1 MNTLN
6 KTSKIF
12 AFLAV
17 ITCSL
22 WIGAYLSR
30 LFLSYQLF
38 EAQDLSLKSYITS
51 ANLSGI
57 LTTML
62 PPITTTFVLYICFI
76 ISFALFITVSHI
88 KLRNNGWLFIIA
100 VIILITLPFE
110 IYLMTID
117 YSIIL
122 QLNHGI
128 YNTSD
133 IVDLFVKRIKVLG
146 SFPLIEIFC
155 YLSFYYFLLFRPL
168 TKNKNEN

>member
-12 AFLAV
+12 AFIAI

-30 LFLSYQLF
+30 LFLSYQMF
-38 EAQDLSLKSYITS
+38 EIQDLSLKPYISS
-51 ANLSGI
+51 ANLAGI

-62 PPITTTFVLYICFI
+62 PSVTTTFVLYICFI
-76 ISFALFITVSHI
+76 LSITLFIIFSRI
-88 KLRNNGWLFIIA
+88 KLRYNGWLFIIA
-100 VIILITLPFE
+100 IIILITSPFE

-128 YNTSD
+128 FNTSD
-133 IVDLFVKRIKVLG
+133 LVDLFLKRIKVLG
-146 SFPLIEIFC
+146 SFPLIEVFC
-155 YLSFYYFLLFRPL
+155 YLSFYYFLLFRPF
-168 TKNKNEN
+168 TKNEN

>member
-51 ANLSGI
+51 ANLTGI

-76 ISFALFITVSHI
+76 ISFAFFIIISHI

-122 QLNHGI
+122 RLNHGI
-128 YNTSD
+128 YNTSG

-155 YLSFYYFLLFRPL
+155 YLSFYYFILFRPL

>member
-12 AFLAV
+12 AFIAI

-51 ANLSGI
+51 ANLTGI

-62 PPITTTFVLYICFI
+62 PPITATFVLYICFI
-76 ISFALFITVSHI
+76 ISFA
-88 KLRNNGWLFIIA
+88 LFIIA

-168 TKNKNEN
+168 TKDKNEN

>member
-1 MNTLN
+1 MKSLN

-12 AFLAV
+12 AFLA
-17 ITCSL
+17 IISCSI

-38 EAQDLSLKSYITS
+38 EAQDLSLKPYITS
-51 ANLSGI
+51 SNLSGI

-62 PPITTTFVLYICFI
+62 PSITTTFVSYICFI
-76 ISFALFITVSHI
+76 IFFGFFIIVAPI
-88 KLRNNGWLFIIA
+88 KLRENGWLFIIII
-100 VIILITLPFE
+100 IILITLPFE

-117 YSIIL
+117 YNLIF
-122 QLNHGI
+122 QLNYGI
-128 YNTSD
+128 FNNTE
-133 IVDLFVKRIKVLG
+133 IVELLVKRIKVLG

-168 TKNKNEN
+168 TKSNNEN

>member
-38 EAQDLSLKSYITS
+38 EAQDLTLKSYITS
-51 ANLSGI
+51 ANLTGI

-117 YSIIL
+117 YSIII

>member
-12 AFLAV
+12 AFIAV

-38 EAQDLSLKSYITS
+38 EAQDLSLKSYINS
-51 ANLSGI
+51 ANLAGI
-57 LTTML
+57 LTTLL
-62 PPITTTFVLYICFI
+62 PSVTTTFVLYICFI
-76 ISFALFITVSHI
+76 FSFVLFIIVSPI
-88 KLRNNGWLFIIA
+88 KFRDNGWLFIIA
-100 VIILITLPFE
+100 VIVLITLPFE
-110 IYLMTID
+110 VYLMTID
-117 YSIIL
+117 YTIIF
-122 QLNHGI
+122 QLNYGT
-128 YNTSD
+128 YNTSE
-133 IVDLFVKRIKVLG
+133 IIGLFVRRIKVLG

-168 TKNKNEN
+168 TKDKNEN

>member
-1 MNTLN
+1 MKTLN

-12 AFLAV
+12 AYLAV
-17 ITCSL
+17 LTCSL

-38 EAQDLSLKSYITS
+38 EVQDLSLKPYITS
-51 ANLSGI
+51 SNLAGI
-57 LTTML
+57 LITML
-62 PPITTTFVLYICFI
+62 PSITTTFVVYICFI
-76 ISFALFITVSHI
+76 FSFALFMIFSHI
-88 KLRNNGWLFIIA
+88 KFRDNGWLFIIA

-122 QLNHGI
+122 QLNHGTF
-128 YNTSD
+128 NTSE

-146 SFPLIEIFC
+146 SFPLIEVFC
-155 YLSFYYFLLFRPL
+155 YMSFYYFLLFRPL
-168 TKNKNEN
+168 TKNEN

>member
-12 AFLAV
+12 AFISV

-38 EAQDLSLKSYITS
+38 EVQDLSLKSYINT
-51 ANLSGI
+51 ANLAGI
-57 LTTML
+57 LTTLL
-62 PPITTTFVLYICFI
+62 PSVTTTFVLYVCFI
-76 ISFALFITVSHI
+76 LSFTMFIIISRI
-88 KLRNNGWLFIIA
+88 KLRDNGWLFIIT

-117 YSIIL
+117 YSIIF
-122 QLNHGI
+122 QLNYGI

-133 IVDLFVKRIKVLG
+133 MVNLFVRRLKVLG

-168 TKNKNEN
+168 TKK

>member
-51 ANLSGI
+51 ANLTGI

-76 ISFALFITVSHI
+76 ISFALFIIVSHI
-88 KLRNNGWLFIIA
+88 QLRNNGWLFIIA

>member
-38 EAQDLSLKSYITS
+38 EAQDLSLKTYITS
-51 ANLSGI
+51 ANLTGI

-76 ISFALFITVSHI
+76 ISFALFIIVSHI

-168 TKNKNEN
+168 TKDKNEN

>member
-12 AFLAV
+12 AYLAV
-17 ITCSL
+17 ATCSL

-38 EAQDLSLKSYITS
+38 EAQDLSLKPYITPNNM
-51 ANLSGI
+51 AGI

-62 PPITTTFVLYICFI
+62 PSITTTFILYIFFIFSFI
-76 ISFALFITVSHI
+76 IFILVSHI
-88 KLRNNGWLFIIA
+88 KLRDNGWLFIIA
-100 VIILITLPFE
+100 VIVLITFPFE
-110 IYLMTID
+110 VYLMTID
-117 YSIIL
+117 YTIIF
-122 QLNHGI
+122 QLNYGT
-128 YNTSD
+128 YNASD
-133 IVDLFVKRIKVLG
+133 LIGLFVKRIKVLG
-146 SFPLIEIFC
+146 SFPLIEIFS